1 MTARQRLLFLAPV
14 MPSDRG
20 NGLAMRTGFF
30 LDAYSRQF
38 DVDLAVIPLLFAS
51 DDAGA
56 FARSRVKRMTVL
68 RQPGM
73 DTHFSLVKATR
84 DPAARLL
91 AFRRYGLPSLAGFSA
106 DDSVQSLSE
115 WADIDRYDVVH
126 ISRLYLAKIIA
137 AWTTASKRQPRLVI
151 DCDEDDARAYRRMAA
166 LSRGQKSAHWAVAEA
181 DAFVMLARELL
192 PRFSVTFVASHS
204 DRQSL
209 ARAGRR
215 IEVIPNVSKPNLAK
229 RVPRLHQM
237 QRRHPRTVL
246 FVGTMAYAPN
256 ADGARWF
263 ISRVWPRLRRAFG
276 SPLRLLIV
284 GHNPSPSLRRLSR
297 GGEVVVTG
305 TVRDVDVFYRQADL
319 AVIPIRAGGGSR
331 VKLLEAAAFG
341 VPIVSTRLGAEGLA
355 FRPGRELLIADDAG
369 KFARACAAVLRRHTL
384 AQSLVRRA
392 WLRLRTDYDGE
403 CWARIVTGTVATR
416 MASEGLRQGEE
427 KEGNKEQW
435 PRS

>member
-1 MTARQRLLFLAPV
+1 MTTARQRLLFMAPV

-38 DVDLAVIPLLFAS
+38 DVDLAVLPLLSAS
-51 DDAGA
+51 NDAGA
-56 FARSRVKRMTVL
+56 FARARVKRMTVL
-68 RQPGM
+68 RQARM
-73 DTHFSLVKATR
+73 DTHLSLVMAIS
-84 DPAARLL
+84 DPIARLL
-91 AFRRYGLPSLAGFSA
+91 AFRRYGRPTLAGFSA
-106 DDSVQSLSE
+106 DDAVQSLSE
-115 WADIDRYDVVH
+115 WADIDRYDVIH
-126 ISRLYLAKIIA
+126 IERLYLAKIVA
-137 AWTTASKRQPRLVI
+137 AWTTVSMQHARLLI

-166 LSRGQKSAHWAVAEA
+166 LSHGQESAHWAVAEA
-181 DAFVMLARELL
+181 DAFVTLARELL
-192 PRFSVTFVASHS
+192 PRFAVTFVATHS
-204 DRQSL
+204 ERQSL
-209 ARAGRR
+209 ARAARR
-215 IEVIPNVSKPNLAK
+215 IEVIPNLANPNLAR
-229 RVPRLHQM
+229 RVPRLRQM

-246 FVGTMAYAPN
+246 FVGTMGYAPN

-263 ISRVWPRLRRAFG
+263 ISRVWPRLRRAFA

-297 GGEVVVTG
+297 SGEIVVTG

-355 FRPGRELLIADDAG
+355 FRPGLELLIADDAG

-392 WLRLRTDYDGE
+392 WLRLRRDYDGE
-403 CWARIVTGTVATR
+403 RWARIVAGSVATIGDEDGER
-416 MASEGLRQGEE
+416 GVKDKRREGRG
-427 KEGNKEQW
+427 
-435 PRS
+435 